1 MLLLAPQKR
10 GVGIVTARL
19 TVKEKLGYGLGDLSG
34 NIMFSAISFFLLY
47 FFINVGGLN
56 PGLAAVVFLIARF
69 WDAVTD
75 FWMGSISDRT
85 NTRWGKKRVYMLFGA
100 VPYGLMFILL
110 WLVPFG
116 EDATQTIRFLY
127 YTFAYL
133 LYNTTWTI
141 VYIPYNALTANMTG
155 DYDERT
161 SLNAYR
167 IVMANIGILL
177 GAAVFALLADGT
189 ASVFFQIFGS
199 EKIAYSLAGA
209 IFGLLA
215 LIIMLICATSV
226 TERTDYQEQNIK
238 SLLTTLLE
246 FFRLKEFRNII
257 TYYLL
262 SMIGFDIIMATFIF
276 FINDALAFGGG
287 GESMLF
293 VAIPLLTAI
302 ISAAFWV
309 YLSEKYS
316 KHKTYAAAS
325 IFMFLVLLFCLIIP
339 PQNYFALISICI
351 GAGIGMSAIQILPF
365 ASLPDVIEVDQF
377 VNGSRREGAYYG
389 INQFMYKLAS
399 GVSIAFVSFVL
410 GLYGYQE
417 LAPVGFIQPESAL
430 KAIRVL
436 LGIVP
441 GTIFLISIIFAY
453 RANLG
458 RERYN
463 KIAAEINNRVKGLS

>member
-1 MLLLAPQKR
+1 MSAHLS
-10 GVGIVTARL
+10 
-19 TVKEKLGYGLGDLSG
+19 VKEKLGYGLGDLSG

-56 PGLAAVVFLIARF
+56 PKLAALVFIVARF
-69 WDAVTD
+69 WDAITD

-85 NTRWGKKRVYMLFGA
+85 NTRWGKKKVYMLFGA
-100 VPYGLMFILL
+100 VPYGLMFIIL

-116 EDATQTIRFLY
+116 DDATQTVRFLY

-189 ASVFFQIFGS
+189 ASVFYQIYGS
-199 EKIAYSLAGA
+199 EKTAYSLAGA
-209 IFGLLA
+209 IFGVLA
-215 LIIMLICATSV
+215 LIIMLVCVSSV
-226 TERTDYQEQNIK
+226 TERVDYQEQGRKN
-238 SLLTTLLE
+238 LLVTLKE
-246 FFRLKEFRNII
+246 FFSLREFRNII

-262 SMIGFDIIMATFIF
+262 SMIGFDIIMAIFIF
-276 FINDALAFGGG
+276 FINDTLGFGGG
-287 GESMLF
+287 SDSMLF
-293 VAIPLLTAI
+293 VAIPLVTAI
-302 ISAAFWV
+302 VSAALWV

-316 KHKTYAAAS
+316 KHKVYAAAS
-325 IFMFLVLLFCLIIP
+325 VFMFVVLLACLIVP
-339 PQNYFALISICI
+339 PQNYLALISVCI

-365 ASLPDVIEVDQF
+365 ASLPDVVEVDQH
-377 VNGSRREGAYYG
+377 VYGSRREGAYYG

-399 GVSIAFVSFVL
+399 GLAIAFVSFVL
-410 GLYGYQE
+410 GVFGYQE
-417 LAPVGFIQPESAL
+417 MAPPGFIQPESAL
-430 KAIRVL
+430 TAIRVI
-436 LGIVP
+436 LGTVP
-441 GTIFLISIIFAY
+441 GTIFLVGIIFAY

-463 KIAAEINNRVKGLS
+463 KISAEIKSRSGK

>member
-1 MLLLAPQKR
+1 
-10 GVGIVTARL
+10 VSARL
-19 TVKEKLGYGLGDLSG
+19 SVKEKLGYGLGDLSG

-56 PGLAAVVFLIARF
+56 PKLAALVFIIARF
-69 WDAVTD
+69 WDAITD

-85 NTRWGKKRVYMLFGA
+85 NTRWGKKKVYMLFGA
-100 VPYGLMFILL
+100 VPYGLMFIIL
-110 WLVPFG
+110 WIVPFG
-116 EDATQTIRFLY
+116 DDATQTVRFLY

-189 ASVFFQIFGS
+189 ASVFYQIYGS
-199 EKIAYSLAGA
+199 EKTAYGLAGA
-209 IFGLLA
+209 IFGVLA
-215 LIIMLICATSV
+215 LIIMLVCVSSV
-226 TERTDYQEQNIK
+226 TERVDYQEQGRKN
-238 SLLTTLLE
+238 LLVTLKE
-246 FFRLKEFRNII
+246 FFSLREFRNII

-262 SMIGFDIIMATFIF
+262 SMIGFDIIMAIFIF
-276 FINDALAFGGG
+276 FINDTLGFGGG
-287 GESMLF
+287 SDSMLF
-293 VAIPLLTAI
+293 VAIPLVTAI
-302 ISAAFWV
+302 VSAALWV

-316 KHKTYAAAS
+316 KHKVYAAAS
-325 IFMFLVLLFCLIIP
+325 VFMFVVLLACLIVP
-339 PQNYFALISICI
+339 PQNYLALISVCI

-365 ASLPDVIEVDQF
+365 ASLPDVVEVDQH
-377 VNGSRREGAYYG
+377 VYGSRREGAYYG

-399 GVSIAFVSFVL
+399 GLAIAFVSFVL
-410 GLYGYQE
+410 GVFGYQE
-417 LAPVGFIQPESAL
+417 MAPPGFIQPESAL
-430 KAIRVL
+430 TAIRVI
-436 LGIVP
+436 LGTVP
-441 GTIFLISIIFAY
+441 GTIFLVGIIFAY

-463 KIAAEINNRVKGLS
+463 KISAEIKSRSGK

>member
-1 MLLLAPQKR
+1 
-10 GVGIVTARL
+10 VSARL
-19 TVKEKLGYGLGDLSG
+19 SVKEKLGYGLGDLSG

-56 PGLAAVVFLIARF
+56 PKLAALVFIVARF

-85 NTRWGKKRVYMLFGA
+85 NTRWGKKKVYMLFGV
-100 VPYGLMFILL
+100 VPYGLMFIIL

-116 EDATQTIRFLY
+116 EDATQTVRFLY

-189 ASVFFQIFGS
+189 ASVFYQIYGS
-199 EKIAYSLAGA
+199 EKTAYGLAGA
-209 IFGLLA
+209 IFGVLA
-215 LIIMLICATSV
+215 LIIMLVCVSSV
-226 TERTDYQEQNIK
+226 TERVDHQEQGRKN
-238 SLLTTLLE
+238 LLVTLKE
-246 FFRLKEFRNII
+246 FFSLKEFRNII

-262 SMIGFDIIMATFIF
+262 SMIGFDIIMAIFIF
-276 FINDALAFGGG
+276 FINDTLAFGGG
-287 GESMLF
+287 SDSMLF
-293 VAIPLLTAI
+293 VAIPLVTAI
-302 ISAAFWV
+302 VSAALWV

-316 KHKTYAAAS
+316 KHKVYAAAS
-325 IFMFLVLLFCLIIP
+325 VFMFIVLLTCLIVP
-339 PQNYFALISICI
+339 PQNYLALISVCI

-365 ASLPDVIEVDQF
+365 ASLPDVVEVDQH
-377 VNGSRREGAYYG
+377 VYGSRREGAYYG

-399 GVSIAFVSFVL
+399 GLAIAFVSFVL
-410 GLYGYQE
+410 GVFGYQE
-417 LAPVGFIQPESAL
+417 MAPPGFIQPESAL
-430 KAIRVL
+430 TAIRVI
-436 LGIVP
+436 LGTVP
-441 GTIFLISIIFAY
+441 GTIFLIGIIFAY

-463 KIAAEINNRVKGLS
+463 EISAALKSRNDKKF

>member
-1 MLLLAPQKR
+1 M
-10 GVGIVTARL
+10 TARL
-19 TVKEKLGYGLGDLSG
+19 SVKEKLGYGLGDLSG

-56 PGLAAVVFLIARF
+56 PKLAALVFIIARF

-85 NTRWGKKRVYMLFGA
+85 NTRWGKKKVYMLFGA

-116 EDATQTIRFLY
+116 EDAAQTSRFLY

-141 VYIPYNALTANMTG
+141 VYIPYNALTANLTG

-189 ASVFFQIFGS
+189 ASVFYQIFGS
-199 EKIAYSLAGA
+199 EKTAYGLAGA
-209 IFGLLA
+209 IFGVLA
-215 LIIMLICATSV
+215 LVIMLICVSSV
-226 TERTDYQEQNIK
+226 TERVDHQEPTGKN
-238 SLLTTLLE
+238 LLTTLKE

-257 TYYLL
+257 AFYLL
-262 SMIGFDIIMATFIF
+262 SMIGFDIIMAIFIF
-276 FINDALAFGGG
+276 FINDTMAFGGG
-287 GESMLF
+287 SDSMLF
-293 VAIPLLTAI
+293 VAIPLVTAI
-302 ISAAFWV
+302 ISAALWV

-316 KHKTYAAAS
+316 KHKVYAAAAAL
-325 IFMFLVLLFCLIIP
+325 MFVVLLACLFIP
-339 PQNYFALISICI
+339 PQNYLALISVCI

-365 ASLPDVIEVDQF
+365 ASLPDVVEVDQH
-377 VNGSRREGAYYG
+377 VYGSRREGSYYG
-389 INQFMYKLAS
+389 ITQFMYKLAS
-399 GVSIAFVSFVL
+399 GISIAFVSFML
-410 GLYGYQE
+410 GVFGYQE
-417 LAPVGFIQPESAL
+417 MAPAGFIQPDSAL
-430 KAIRVL
+430 TAIRVI
-436 LGIVP
+436 LGTVP
-441 GTIFLISIIFAY
+441 GTIFLVGIFFAY
-453 RANLG
+453 RADLG

-463 KIAAEINNRVKGLS
+463 KIAAEIKSRVED

>member
-1 MLLLAPQKR
+1 M
-10 GVGIVTARL
+10 TARL
-19 TVKEKLGYGLGDLSG
+19 SVKEKLGYGLGDLSG

-56 PGLAAVVFLIARF
+56 PKLAALVFIIARF

-85 NTRWGKKRVYMLFGA
+85 NTRWGKKKVYMLFGA

-116 EDATQTIRFLY
+116 EDAAQTVRFLY

-189 ASVFFQIFGS
+189 ASVFYQIFGS
-199 EKIAYSLAGA
+199 EKTAYGLAGA
-209 IFGLLA
+209 IFGVLA
-215 LIIMLICATSV
+215 LIIMLICVSSV
-226 TERTDYQEQNIK
+226 TERVDHQEPTGK
-238 SLLTTLLE
+238 SLLTTLKE

-262 SMIGFDIIMATFIF
+262 SMIGFDIIMVIFIF
-276 FINDALAFGGG
+276 FINDTLAFGGG
-287 GESMLF
+287 SDSMLF
-293 VAIPLLTAI
+293 VAIPLVTAI
-302 ISAAFWV
+302 ISAALWV

-316 KHKTYAAAS
+316 KHKVYAAAS
-325 IFMFLVLLFCLIIP
+325 VFMFIVLLACLFIP
-339 PQNYFALISICI
+339 PQNYLALISVCI

-365 ASLPDVIEVDQF
+365 ASLPDVVEVDQH
-377 VNGSRREGAYYG
+377 VYGSRREGAYYG

-399 GVSIAFVSFVL
+399 GISIAFVSYVL
-410 GLYGYQE
+410 GVFGYQE
-417 LAPVGFIQPESAL
+417 MAPAGFIQPDSAL
-430 KAIRVL
+430 TAIRVI
-436 LGIVP
+436 LGTVP
-441 GTIFLISIIFAY
+441 GTIFLISIFFAY
-453 RANLG
+453 RADLG

-463 KIAAEINNRVKGLS
+463 KIAAEIISRVEE

>member
-1 MLLLAPQKR
+1 
-10 GVGIVTARL
+10 VSARL
-19 TVKEKLGYGLGDLSG
+19 SVKEKLGYGLGDLSG

-56 PGLAAVVFLIARF
+56 PKLAALVFIIARF
-69 WDAVTD
+69 WDAITD

-85 NTRWGKKRVYMLFGA
+85 NTRWGKKKVYMLFGA
-100 VPYGLMFILL
+100 VPYGLMFIIL
-110 WLVPFG
+110 WIVPFG
-116 EDATQTIRFLY
+116 DDATQTVRFLY

-189 ASVFFQIFGS
+189 ASVFYQIYGS
-199 EKIAYSLAGA
+199 EKTAYSLAGA
-209 IFGLLA
+209 IFGVLA
-215 LIIMLICATSV
+215 LIIMLVCVSSV
-226 TERTDYQEQNIK
+226 TERVDYQEQGRKN
-238 SLLTTLLE
+238 LLVTLKE
-246 FFRLKEFRNII
+246 FFSLREFRNII

-262 SMIGFDIIMATFIF
+262 SMIGFDIIMAIFIF
-276 FINDALAFGGG
+276 FINDTLGFGGG
-287 GESMLF
+287 SDSMLF
-293 VAIPLLTAI
+293 VAIPLVTAI
-302 ISAAFWV
+302 VSAALWV

-316 KHKTYAAAS
+316 KHKVYAAAS
-325 IFMFLVLLFCLIIP
+325 VFMFVVLLACLIVP
-339 PQNYFALISICI
+339 PQNYLALISVCI

-365 ASLPDVIEVDQF
+365 ASLPDVVEVDQH
-377 VNGSRREGAYYG
+377 VYGSRREGAYYG

-399 GVSIAFVSFVL
+399 GLAIAFVSFVL
-410 GLYGYQE
+410 GVFGYQE
-417 LAPVGFIQPESAL
+417 MAPPGFIQPESAL
-430 KAIRVL
+430 TAIRVI
-436 LGIVP
+436 LGTVP
-441 GTIFLISIIFAY
+441 GTIFLVGIIFAY

-463 KIAAEINNRVKGLS
+463 KISAEIKSRSGK

>member
-1 MLLLAPQKR
+1 
-10 GVGIVTARL
+10 VSARL
-19 TVKEKLGYGLGDLSG
+19 SVKEKLGYGLGDLSG

-56 PGLAAVVFLIARF
+56 PKLAALVFIIARF
-69 WDAVTD
+69 WDAITD

-85 NTRWGKKRVYMLFGA
+85 NTRWGKKKVYMLFGA
-100 VPYGLMFILL
+100 VPYGLMFIIL
-110 WLVPFG
+110 WIVPFG
-116 EDATQTIRFLY
+116 DDATQTVRFLY

-189 ASVFFQIFGS
+189 ASVFYQIYGS
-199 EKIAYSLAGA
+199 EKTAYSLAGA
-209 IFGLLA
+209 IFGVLA
-215 LIIMLICATSV
+215 LIIMLVCVSSV
-226 TERTDYQEQNIK
+226 TERVDYQEQGRKN
-238 SLLTTLLE
+238 LLVTLKE
-246 FFRLKEFRNII
+246 FFSLREFRNII

-262 SMIGFDIIMATFIF
+262 SMIGFDIIMAIFIF
-276 FINDALAFGGG
+276 FINDTLAFGGG
-287 GESMLF
+287 SDSMLF
-293 VAIPLLTAI
+293 VAIPLVTAI
-302 ISAAFWV
+302 VSAALWV

-316 KHKTYAAAS
+316 KHKVYAAAS
-325 IFMFLVLLFCLIIP
+325 VFMFVVLLACLIVP
-339 PQNYFALISICI
+339 PQNYLALISVCI

-365 ASLPDVIEVDQF
+365 ASLPDVVEVDQH
-377 VNGSRREGAYYG
+377 VYGSRREGAYYG

-399 GVSIAFVSFVL
+399 GLAIAFVSFVL
-410 GLYGYQE
+410 GVFGYQE
-417 LAPVGFIQPESAL
+417 MAPPGFIQPESAL
-430 KAIRVL
+430 TAIRVI
-436 LGIVP
+436 LGTVP
-441 GTIFLISIIFAY
+441 GTIFLVGIIFAY

-463 KIAAEINNRVKGLS
+463 KISAEIKSRSGK

>member
-1 MLLLAPQKR
+1 
-10 GVGIVTARL
+10 VSARL
-19 TVKEKLGYGLGDLSG
+19 SVKEKLGYGLGDLSG

-56 PGLAAVVFLIARF
+56 PKLAALVFIVARF

-100 VPYGLMFILL
+100 VPYGLMFIIL

-116 EDATQTIRFLY
+116 EDATQTVRFLY

-141 VYIPYNALTANMTG
+141 VYIPYNALTANMTC

-189 ASVFFQIFGS
+189 ASVFYQIFGS
-199 EKIAYSLAGA
+199 EETAYGLAGA
-209 IFGLLA
+209 IFGVLA
-215 LIIMLICATSV
+215 LIIMLVCVSSV
-226 TERTDYQEQNIK
+226 TERVDYQEQGRKN
-238 SLLTTLLE
+238 LLVTLKE
-246 FFRLKEFRNII
+246 FFSLKEFRNII

-262 SMIGFDIIMATFIF
+262 SMIGFDIIMAIFIF
-276 FINDALAFGGG
+276 FINDTLAFGGG
-287 GESMLF
+287 SDSMLF
-293 VAIPLLTAI
+293 VAIPLVTAI
-302 ISAAFWV
+302 LSAALWV

-316 KHKTYAAAS
+316 KHKVYAAAS
-325 IFMFLVLLFCLIIP
+325 VFMFVVLLTCLIVP
-339 PQNYFALISICI
+339 PQNYLALISVCI

-365 ASLPDVIEVDQF
+365 ASLPDVVEVDQH
-377 VNGSRREGAYYG
+377 VYGSRREGAYYG

-399 GVSIAFVSFVL
+399 GLAIAFVSFVL
-410 GLYGYQE
+410 GVFGYQE
-417 LAPVGFIQPESAL
+417 MAPPGFIQPESAL
-430 KAIRVL
+430 TAIRVI
-436 LGIVP
+436 LGTVP
-441 GTIFLISIIFAY
+441 GTIFLIGIIFAY
-453 RANLG
+453 RANLS

-463 KIAAEINNRVKGLS
+463 EISSALKSRSGK

>member
-1 MLLLAPQKR
+1 
-10 GVGIVTARL
+10 VSARL
-19 TVKEKLGYGLGDLSG
+19 SVKEKLGYGLGDLSG

-56 PGLAAVVFLIARF
+56 PKLAALVFIIARF
-69 WDAVTD
+69 WDAITD

-85 NTRWGKKRVYMLFGA
+85 NTRWGKKKVYMLFGA
-100 VPYGLMFILL
+100 VPYGLMFIIL
-110 WLVPFG
+110 WIVPFG
-116 EDATQTIRFLY
+116 DDATQTVRFLY

-189 ASVFFQIFGS
+189 ASVFYQIYGS
-199 EKIAYSLAGA
+199 EKTAYGLAGA
-209 IFGLLA
+209 IFGVLA
-215 LIIMLICATSV
+215 LIIMLVCVSSV
-226 TERTDYQEQNIK
+226 TERVDYQEQGRKN
-238 SLLTTLLE
+238 LLVTLKE
-246 FFRLKEFRNII
+246 FFSLREFRNII

-262 SMIGFDIIMATFIF
+262 SMIGFDIIMAIFIF
-276 FINDALAFGGG
+276 FINDTLAFGGG
-287 GESMLF
+287 SDSMLF
-293 VAIPLLTAI
+293 VAIPLVTAI
-302 ISAAFWV
+302 VSAALWV

-316 KHKTYAAAS
+316 KHKVYAAAS
-325 IFMFLVLLFCLIIP
+325 VFMFVVLLACLIVP
-339 PQNYFALISICI
+339 PQNYLALISVCI

-365 ASLPDVIEVDQF
+365 ASLPDVVEVDQH
-377 VNGSRREGAYYG
+377 VYGSRREGAYYG

-399 GVSIAFVSFVL
+399 GLAIAFVSFVL
-410 GLYGYQE
+410 GVFGYQE
-417 LAPVGFIQPESAL
+417 MAPPGFIQPESAL
-430 KAIRVL
+430 TAIRVI
-436 LGIVP
+436 LGTVP
-441 GTIFLISIIFAY
+441 GTIFLVGIIFAY

-463 KIAAEINNRVKGLS
+463 KISAEIKSRSGK